1 MAVDI
6 RKPGA
11 FTMIGGFNVKNSDP
25 IDSRM
30 YVADISHVLLDANW
44 EEFKPYPGL
53 IVSDPNGE
61 VRICVN
67 SNYALASSWK
77 KIGGGSL
84 PVDTYADAVSQ
95 AAADNIGQLF
105 YVKKTTYKKGTGY
118 TETESEADKDADGKI
133 VAEYTA
139 GPYIVTGSG
148 SVAKLG
154 TTSATGNIAADVET
168 LKGRVGT
175 AESELDVL
183 QTVVGDN
190 TEGLVKDVAD
200 LQSTIGDANKGL
212 VKDVADNAAEIES
225 LKGAVAGGV
234 HFRGVTNQGLP
245 EISSI
250 ELESGDREYHC
261 TLYGTG
267 SEEESIVLS
276 PGDVIIVEKGD
287 SDDPLIVEPTKEYIF
302 VLDGDNEPKWVELGD
317 VSAEG
322 QRISALESLIDSD
335 KVSTWNTAATQAS
348 TLTANIANYALKTEV
363 ANDYVA
369 KESGKSLVSDTL
381 IAKLDGLANIKSVDS
396 NSVLSITNNG
406 ALTADLSG
414 YVAKDGNKVLSTNDY
429 TNDEKTKLGNIA
441 AGAQVNVIEEIKLNN
456 KALTPSNKSVNIDLG
471 EYAKDADKV
480 DKTTTIND
488 QPLSTNVVL
497 DAQDIKTV
505 TTIGADNAGATV
517 ETVLTS
523 LNTKI
528 GTVSTVANSALQE
541 VFGSSTIAV
550 TNKNTVSVKVKS
562 NSAIKATADGLD
574 LE

>member
-1 MAVDI
+1 MAEEI
-6 RKPGA
+6 KYRNLGA
-11 FTMIGGFNVKNSDP
+11 FSSAGGFNVANADP
-25 IDSRM
+25 IDSRQL
-30 YVADISHVLLDANW
+30 VADIDHIFMDGNW
-44 EEFKPYPGL
+44 ADVKPYPGL
-53 IVSDPNGE
+53 IVSAPSGE
-61 VRICVN
+61 ARIYVGREWSTAN
-67 SNYALASSWK
+67 QHTDWKLETSWK
-77 KIGGGSL
+77 KIG
-84 PVDTYADAVSQ
+84 
-95 AAADNIGQLF
+95 
-105 YVKKTTYKKGTGY
+105 
-118 TETESEADKDADGKI
+118 
-133 VAEYTA
+133 
-139 GPYIVTGSG
+139 SG
-148 SVAKLG
+148 SVAVDTYGEAIAMAAADTIGQVIYVKTKSTYNDSEYESAPYIVIAAGSLQKLAASTAG
-154 TTSATGNIAADVET
+154 GNIANDLAAVT
-168 LKGRVGT
+168 TRVGT
-175 AESELDVL
+175 AEGEIDAL
-183 QTVVGDN
+183 QTAVGDA
-190 TEGLVKDVAD
+190 TKGLVADVAGIKN
-200 LQSTIGDANKGL
+200 TIGDVASGL

-245 EISSI
+245 EIDSI
-250 ELESGDREYHC
+250 ELDSGEKEYHC

-287 SDDPLIVEPTKEYIF
+287 SDDPVIVEPTKEYIF

-335 KVSTWNTAATQAS
+335 KVSTWNTAASQAS
-348 TLTANIANYALKTEV
+348 TLTANIGNYALKTEV
-363 ANDYVA
+363 ASDYVA
-369 KESGKSLVSDTL
+369 KETGKSLVSDTL
-381 IAKLDGLANIKSVDS
+381 ITKLDGLANIKSVDA
-396 NSVLSITNNG
+396 NSVLSVTADG
-406 ALTADLSG
+406 ALTANLSG
-414 YVAKDGNKVLSTNDY
+414 YVAKDGNKVLSTNDF
-429 TNDEKTKLGNIA
+429 TNDLKTKLDNIA
-441 AGAQVNVIEEIKLNN
+441 PYAQVNVIEEIKLNN

-488 QPLSTNVVL
+488 QPLSTNVIL

-550 TNKNTVSVKVKS
+550 TNKNTVSVKVKP